1 MHANF
6 YIAMKNSTLSAGQPF
21 DALARTYDSDFTDTE
36 IGKLLRG
43 RTHEQMAGLFP
54 AGSELLEIN
63 CGTGE
68 DAVFLAKLGAHV
80 IATDE
85 SAEMISCAR
94 DKISR
99 AGLSDKVE
107 LKHCR
112 FEELDSVLDKE
123 RVFDGI
129 VSNFGGINCSEDIV
143 TLSVTLTQ
151 RVRSGGHIFLCI
163 MGRWTPWE
171 WFYLGWQGKFRRIWQ
186 RIKGITVWR
195 GGTIRYYSP
204 GRIIQCFAAY
214 CDVSTVSGMGFLLPP
229 TYAGTFVSRN
239 PSLFRWLNSLE
250 KKFESIIGIPH
261 ISDHFV
267 LILTKR

>member
-1 MHANF
+1 
-6 YIAMKNSTLSAGQPF
+6 MKNSTLSSAQPF

-43 RTHEQMAGLFP
+43 RTHEQMARIFT

-68 DAVFLAKLGAHV
+68 DAVFLAKLGAH
-80 IATDE
+80 IMATDE
-85 SAEMISCAR
+85 SPEMINCAR
-94 DKISR
+94 DKLSR
-99 AGLSDKVE
+99 VGLSDKVE

-123 RVFDGI
+123 RIFDGI
-129 VSNFGGINCSEDIV
+129 VSNFGGLNCAVDIGSVAKLLSE
-143 TLSVTLTQ
+143 
-151 RVRSGGHIFLCI
+151 RVKSGGHIFLCI

-171 WFYLGWQGKFRRIWQ
+171 WFYLGCRGKFRRIWQ

-195 GGTIRYYSP
+195 GRTIRYYSP
-204 GRIIQCFAAY
+204 GQIIQCFAPY
-214 CDVSTVSGMGFLLPP
+214 CDISTVRGMGFLLPP
-229 TYAGTFVSRN
+229 TYAGTIVSRN

-250 KKFESIIGIPH
+250 MKFESIIGIPH